1 MMDVQDDRF
10 NAVVPLPE
18 DIRWHTVVDAVW
30 GHAHQQSDKLALV
43 ASSLDGTV
51 KRLTYEELAGR
62 AEDVAAGLR
71 ERGIGKGDHVGI
83 AWETPQPMSL
93 CSRSLPAFVW
103 ERWRF

>member
-51 KRLTYEELAGR
+51 KRLTYEELAGGPKIWPLACANAALAR
-62 AEDVAAGLR
+62 AIKWGSP
-71 ERGIGKGDHVGI
+71 
-83 AWETPQPMSL
+83 WETPQPMSL